1 MDYVDGYQEG
11 ISQGRCD
18 CKNFIPKR
26 NEIPEKYRG
35 KSPEFLMG
43 FRNGYETGYEK
54 AVQVAKDFARING
67 HI

>member
-1 MDYVDGYQEG
+1 MDYTTGYQEG
-11 ISQGRCD
+11 ISLGKLD
-18 CKNFIPKR
+18 CRNFIPKR

-35 KSPEFLMG
+35 KSREFLMG

-54 AVQVAKDFARING
+54 SVQVAKDFARING